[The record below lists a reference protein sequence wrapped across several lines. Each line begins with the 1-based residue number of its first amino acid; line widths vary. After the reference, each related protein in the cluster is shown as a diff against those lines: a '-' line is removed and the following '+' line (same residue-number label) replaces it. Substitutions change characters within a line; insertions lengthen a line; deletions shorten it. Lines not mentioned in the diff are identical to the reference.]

1 MKLSVVIPVYNA
13 QFYLEN
19 CIESILNQNF
29 EDFELLLINDG
40 STDSTLDIC
49 QEYERKDK
57 RIRVFNKTNSG
68 VSDTRNYAINKIK
81 GEYVLF
87 IDSDDWIENNTFGSL
102 FEVVDSNNPDLII
115 FGISIDVESEKNNIN
130 SILNYYKRSSWKTKK
145 EIQDNVYNLFEKA
158 LINSSC
164 NKLYKSKILLNNN
177 IRFKNSFVAEDT
189 EFNLDYLVHTKHV
202 EVLDNCFY
210 HYMKRIQNKSVTS
223 IHYEDS
229 FSRYVEVHK
238 KMKNLFLINNKLD
251 PDIEQIL
258 RNTMVSQY
266 LSVIFKVFKS
276 TNSSKNWIQ
285 KRKFLNSG
293 INNALIK
300 DTLIHA
306 RVYSIKEKIFRRLIA
321 NKFYL
326 ISNYIYIINKK
337 RNNIL

>member
-145 EIQDNVYNLFEKA
+145 EIQDNVYNLF
-158 LINSSC
+158 
-164 NKLYKSKILLNNN
+164 
-177 IRFKNSFVAEDT
+177 
-189 EFNLDYLVHTKHV
+189 
-202 EVLDNCFY
+202 
-210 HYMKRIQNKSVTS
+210 
-223 IHYEDS
+223 
-229 FSRYVEVHK
+229 
-238 KMKNLFLINNKLD
+238 
-251 PDIEQIL
+251 
-258 RNTMVSQY
+258 
-266 LSVIFKVFKS
+266 
-276 TNSSKNWIQ
+276 
-285 KRKFLNSG
+285 
-293 INNALIK
+293 
-300 DTLIHA
+300 
-306 RVYSIKEKIFRRLIA
+306 
-321 NKFYL
+321 
-326 ISNYIYIINKK
+326 
-337 RNNIL
+337 